1 MRSPPAENKPAC
13 WQRPDSARFDSS
25 FPVPSGRLTS
35 ASFLFFSL
43 PIIGFAFGW
52 GWGFVKISARAAFCR
67 PGGFVAVS
75 ADGKR
80 RITDKKK
87 EAGHV

>member
-1 MRSPPAENKPAC
+1 L
-13 WQRPDSARFDSS
+13 
-25 FPVPSGRLTS
+25 VLRL
-35 ASFLFFSL
+35 
-43 PIIGFAFGW
+43 G